1 MIRYLKEYH
10 NFSYIYIKKKN
21 METRIIEPN
30 PILIEY
36 FQLTNLLAQNLNAD
50 LTDFIQ
56 DGEWHYIQDNIE
68 DNILLLKRL
77 EEVNLLTKNVNI
89 CDCGIGLGMI
99 MFDLYLQS
107 KDIKDT
113 TFTFTGIEKY
123 ERYINTLNNQ
133 LDKYWEKNLNIIHND
148 IMNEN
153 YSNYNFIY
161 LYDPFKI
168 DKKLMN
174 FFQKVITEM
183 PEGGI
188 VIGIDQFRI
197 ENYGDQ
203 TLINDFRKLKQY
215 IIDDLVVYQK

>member
-1 MIRYLKEYH
+1 
-10 NFSYIYIKKKN
+10 

-36 FQLTNLLAQNLNAD
+36 FQLTNHLAKTLNTD
-50 LTDFIQ
+50 LTDFIKN
-56 DGEWHYIQDNIE
+56 DEWHYIQDNIE
-68 DNILLLKRL
+68 NNILLLERL
-77 EEVNLLTKNVNI
+77 NKVNLLTNNVNI
-89 CDCGIGLGMI
+89 CDCGIGLGTI

-107 KDIKDT
+107 KDLGDKK
-113 TFTFTGIEKY
+113 FTFTGIEKSH
-123 ERYINTLNNQ
+123 RYIDALNNQ
-133 LDKYWEKNLNIIHND
+133 LDKYWENNLNIIHND

-153 YSNYNFIY
+153 YSKYNLIY

-168 DKKLMN
+168 DTKLIN

-197 ENYGDQ
+197 ENYGTQ
-203 TLINDFRKLKQY
+203 TLINDFRKLKQH

>member
-1 MIRYLKEYH
+1 
-10 NFSYIYIKKKN
+10 
-21 METRIIEPN
+21 MEAQIIEPN

-36 FQLTNLLAQNLNAD
+36 FQLTNILAQNLNTD

-56 DGEWHYIQDNIE
+56 DDEWHYVQANIE
-68 DNILLLKRL
+68 NNILLLKRL
-77 EEVNLLTKNVNI
+77 EEVNLLPTNVNL
-89 CDCGIGLGMI
+89 CDCGIGLGTV

-107 KDIKDT
+107 KDIKDK

-123 ERYINTLNNQ
+123 DRYVNTLNNQ
-133 LDKYWEKNLNIIHND
+133 LDKYWENNLNIIHDD

-161 LYDPFKI
+161 LYTPFRI
-168 DKKLMN
+168 DTKLMN

-203 TLINDFRKLKQY
+203 NLINDFRKLKQH
-215 IIDDLVVYQK
+215 IVDDLVIYQK

>member
-1 MIRYLKEYH
+1 
-10 NFSYIYIKKKN
+10 

>member
-1 MIRYLKEYH
+1 
-10 NFSYIYIKKKN
+10 

-133 LDKYWEKNLNIIHND
+133 LDKYLEKNLNIIHND